1 MTILII
7 VIILAILVIAVVSI
21 YNKLVRLRNTV
32 KSSWSDIDVQMKK
45 RFDLVPN
52 LVETVKGYA
61 AHEKSVF
68 EKVTQA
74 RSMAMQATSPAEM
87 AKAENMLRDTLKSLF
102 AVAEAYPD
110 LKANANFLQ
119 LQSQLHELE
128 NSIESARR
136 YYNAV
141 VRDFNTL
148 IESFPSNLI
157 ASQFSFKQEEFFQL
171 EAPAEERKAPE
182 GHFFIT
188 LWSPGR
194 PGAFRFERPSWEM
207 PASFSSSSCPSSS
220 PRPRLLRTSPSTRFV
235 RISRSIRIHRLW
247 SEKPS
252 MSPFTDRGTG
262 FTGTFRLDTGM
273 TSAKP

>member
-1 MTILII
+1 MTILVI
-7 VIILAILVIAVVSI
+7 VIILAILVIAVISI

-32 KSSWSDIDVQMKK
+32 KSSWSDIDVQLKK

-61 AHEKSVF
+61 THEKSVF

-110 LKANANFLQ
+110 LKANTNFLQ
-119 LQSQLHELE
+119 LQSQLQDLE
-128 NSIESARR
+128 NTIESARR

-171 EAPAEERKAPE
+171 EAPAEERKPVKV
-182 GHFFIT
+182 
-188 LWSPGR
+188 
-194 PGAFRFERPSWEM
+194 
-207 PASFSSSSCPSSS
+207 SFS
-220 PRPRLLRTSPSTRFV
+220 
-235 RISRSIRIHRLW
+235 
-247 SEKPS
+247 
-252 MSPFTDRGTG
+252 
-262 FTGTFRLDTGM
+262 
-273 TSAKP
+273 